1 MEESKIVEKD
11 LQEKRDEFFILKDLF
26 FKLDNEK
33 KELER
38 KNMQLSSQ
46 QEKIL
51 SQNKSTENSQM
62 EILTDLREEI
72 AALTIQVK
80 WDSRVFLNKFS

>member
-1 MEESKIVEKD
+1 
-11 LQEKRDEFFILKDLF
+11 
-26 FKLDNEK
+26 
-33 KELER
+33 
-38 KNMQLSSQ
+38 MQLSSQ

-72 AALTIQVK
+72 AALTIQV
-80 WDSRVFLNKFS
+80 NET

>member
-1 MEESKIVEKD
+1 MEKD

>member
-72 AALTIQVK
+72 AALTIQV
-80 WDSRVFLNKFS
+80 NET